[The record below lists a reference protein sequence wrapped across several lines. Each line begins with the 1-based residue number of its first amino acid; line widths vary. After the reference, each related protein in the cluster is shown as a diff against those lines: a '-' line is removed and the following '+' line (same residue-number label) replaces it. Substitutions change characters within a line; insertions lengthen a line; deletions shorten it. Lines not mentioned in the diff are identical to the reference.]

1 MVMNTDFAL
10 KKGGETSLPL
20 VEISFSKVNLLDLTH
35 VITFAPDLAPLKRS
49 IARAGILHPLI
60 LQKICESG
68 RYRIVSGYKRLK
80 VLESLGGEK
89 VMAYISTSK
98 EDLQLFLLGLEE
110 NLGTRLLNT
119 VEKSLVL
126 SKLVRQFGLS
136 REAILQEHLPSLGLG
151 SDPKTLDL
159 YLSISDWSDEIKNA
173 LASDRI
179 SLALAQQ
186 LAALCSED
194 RRAFSW
200 LIEELRLGKSLQR
213 EFLALL
219 LDLAAKEKTSLSSLL
234 EDEQLVPLINDPVVQ
249 ASIRAQRVREAL
261 IRRRY
266 PTLAQATERFEELK
280 KRLKLPPHMSLKTS
294 PFFEGEDWQF
304 SVTFRNREELE
315 AARKAL
321 QRLAED
327 PFFNQLLHFHLP

>member
-1 MVMNTDFAL
+1 MNTDAQFS
-10 KKGGETSLPL
+10 KGLVTSLPL
-20 VEISFSKVNLLDLTH
+20 AEVSFSMVNLLDLTH

-60 LQKICESG
+60 LQEIGQSG
-68 RYRIVSGYKRLK
+68 RYRIVSGYKRLR
-80 VLESLGGEK
+80 VLEILGGEK
-89 VMAYISTSK
+89 VIAYISTAE

-110 NLGTRLLNT
+110 NLGTRPLNT

-126 SKLVRQFGLS
+126 SKLARQFGLS
-136 REAILQEHLPSLGLG
+136 REVILREHLPSLGLG
-151 SDPKTLDL
+151 SDPTTLDL
-159 YLSISDWSDEIKNA
+159 YLSISDWSDEIKNG

-186 LAALCSED
+186 LAALCPED
-194 RRAFSW
+194 RRAFSR

-219 LDLAAKEKTSLSSLL
+219 LDLSAREKTSLSSMI
-234 EDEQLVPLINDPVVQ
+234 EDEQFVLLINDPVVQ
-249 ASIRAQRVREAL
+249 APIRARRVREAL

-266 PTLAQATERFEELK
+266 PTFAQAMERFEELK
-280 KRLKLPPHMSLKTS
+280 KRLNLPPHTSLKAS

-321 QRLAED
+321 HRLAED
-327 PFFNQLLHFHLP
+327 PFFNQLLHFHIS

>member
-1 MVMNTDFAL
+1 MNIDYPFKKAL
-10 KKGGETSLPL
+10 VTSLPL
-20 VEISFSKVNLLDLTH
+20 VEVSFSMVNLLDLTH
-35 VITFAPDLAPLKRS
+35 VITFAPNLAPLKRS

-60 LQKICESG
+60 LQEICQSR

-80 VLESLGGEK
+80 VLEILGGEK
-89 VMAYISTSK
+89 VIAYISTA
-98 EDLQLFLLGLEE
+98 EDDLQLFLLGLEE
-110 NLGTRLLNT
+110 NLGTRSLNT

-136 REAILQEHLPSLGLG
+136 KEVILREHLPSLGLG

-159 YLSISDWSDEIKNA
+159 YLSISDWPNEIQNN
-173 LASDRI
+173 LASNRI

-186 LAALCSED
+186 LAALCPED
-194 RRAFSW
+194 RQAFSW

-213 EFLALL
+213 KFLALL
-219 LDLAAKEKTSLSSLL
+219 LDLAAKEKIPLSSLI
-234 EDEQLVPLINDPVVQ
+234 EDEQLALLINDPVAQ
-249 ASIRAQRVREAL
+249 APVRARRVREAL

-266 PTLAQATERFEELK
+266 PTFAQAIERFEELK
-280 KRLKLPPHMSLKTS
+280 KRLKLPPHISLKAS

-315 AARKAL
+315 AARKVL
-321 QRLAED
+321 HRLTED
-327 PFFNQLLHFHLP
+327 PFLNQLLHFHLS